1 MCDYSLM
8 MAPNRLAV
16 EGEELVAHKFKC
28 GSTGIV
34 ASRDF
39 NHWARRE
46 PRTFRQWFRDGFAP
60 VPEPAPVVCLPP
72 GARLQL
78 LGVPESLKAE
88 VAADLSEEVIFT
100 QISAE
105 ANMHRDALFFTNGF
119 TVLLQRLPEGQRL
132 RVLSLSSEEPS
143 PDAWTVERPE
153 PEIALA
159 G

>member
-1 MCDYSLM
+1 M

-34 ASRDF
+34 AARDF
-39 NHWARRE
+39 NNWARRE
-46 PRTFRQWFRDGFAP
+46 PRTFRQWCREGFAP
-60 VPEPAPVVCLPP
+60 VPEPSPVVCLPP

-78 LGVPESLKAE
+78 LGVPISLKIE
-88 VAADLSEEVIFT
+88 VSSELSEEVVFT
-100 QISAE
+100 QISAD
-105 ANMHRDALFFTNGF
+105 ANMHRDALFFSNGF

-132 RVLSLSSEEPS
+132 RVLSLSSE
-143 PDAWTVERPE
+143 DWAVEHPE
-153 PEIALA
+153 REIALA

>member
-16 EGEELVAHKFKC
+16 EGEELVAHRFKC

-34 ASRDF
+34 AARDF
-39 NHWARRE
+39 DSWTRRA
-46 PRTFRQWFRDGFAP
+46 PRTFRQWCRDGFAP
-60 VPEPAPVVCLPP
+60 VPEPTPVVCLPP

-78 LGVPESLKAE
+78 IGVPEALKAE
-88 VAADLSEEVIFT
+88 VSTDLTEEVVFT
-100 QISAE
+100 QISAD
-105 ANMHRDALFFTNGF
+105 ANMHRDALFFANGF

-132 RVLSLSSEEPS
+132 RVLSLSSEDWAAEH
-143 PDAWTVERPE
+143 PE

>member
-39 NHWARRE
+39 QAWTCRR
-46 PRTFRQWFRDGFAP
+46 PRSFAQWLRDGFAP
-60 VPEPAPVVCLPP
+60 VSEPSPVVCIPP

-78 LGVPESLKAE
+78 MGIPETLKAE
-88 VAADLSEEVIFT
+88 VPEGLSEEVVFT

-105 ANMHRDALFFTNGF
+105 VNQYRDALFFSNGV
-119 TVLLQRLPEGQRL
+119 TILLQRLPEGQRL
-132 RVLSLSSEEPS
+132 KVLGLSSAEDLAPS
-143 PDAWTVERPE
+143 QTEREVTV
-153 PEIALA
+153 
-159 G
+159 

>member
-39 NHWARRE
+39 NNWARRE
-46 PRTFRQWFRDGFAP
+46 PRTFRQWFRDGFSP
-60 VPEPAPVVCLPP
+60 VPEPTPVVCLPP

-78 LGVPESLKAE
+78 LGVPENLRAE
-88 VAADLSEEVIFT
+88 VAPDLSEEVVFT

-105 ANMHRDALFFTNGF
+105 ANQHRDALFFANGF

-132 RVLSLSSEEPS
+132 RVLSLSSE
-143 PDAWTVERPE
+143 DWAGERPQ
-153 PEIALA
+153 PEIVFA

>member
-34 ASRDF
+34 SAQDF
-39 NHWARRE
+39 NNWGHRE

-60 VPEPAPVVCLPP
+60 VPEPSPVVCLPP

-78 LGVPESLKAE
+78 LGVPEVLKSEIAQN
-88 VAADLSEEVIFT
+88 LSEEVVFT

-105 ANMHRDALFFTNGF
+105 ANQHRDAL
-119 TVLLQRLPEGQRL
+119 
-132 RVLSLSSEEPS
+132 
-143 PDAWTVERPE
+143 
-153 PEIALA
+153 
-159 G
+159 